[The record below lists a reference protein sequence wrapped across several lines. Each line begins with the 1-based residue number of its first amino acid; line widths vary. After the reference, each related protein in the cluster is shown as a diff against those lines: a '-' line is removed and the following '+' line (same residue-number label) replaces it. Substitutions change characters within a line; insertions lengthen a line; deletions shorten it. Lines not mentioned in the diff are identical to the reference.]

1 MVWPTGLTQMP
12 CSFGRLLLHGTRSVC
27 VCELQGV
34 LPVCALDQHSLL
46 GAQKAEVGSEALNFL
61 CTISDTSGQLQSSG
75 RQSIGKIAFWKVAA
89 AGTLLLAYP
98 SADTFHRKERT
109 HAMYL
114 FPKQTPWVYL
124 GCSVPCLSIHMAGSY
139 GSSAF
144 TRSSISQ
151 Q

>member
-1 MVWPTGLTQMP
+1 MP

-75 RQSIGKIAFWKVAA
+75 RQSIGKIASWKVAA

-98 SADTFHRKERT
+98 SADTFHRKET
-109 HAMYL
+109 HARYVS
-114 FPKQTPWVYL
+114 FPKTDSLGTPWMY
-124 GCSVPCLSIHMAGSY
+124 CALSEHTHGRVLWFFS
-139 GSSAF
+139 F
-144 TRSSISQ
+144 H
-151 Q
+151 